1 MAWDRFALTAA
12 PRIQH
17 GHLYLLVSI
26 FVLIAHLRIGIWES
40 TLALSGMCI
49 KGTGLVDTVHGF
61 SYLCSCKYRSTVLD
75 SWTWDQLR
83 LMAVGGN
90 QAATE
95 YFSKNMT
102 TGSTKDAKAKY
113 TSRAGQQYKKLLE
126 KRAADDAIA

>member
-1 MAWDRFALTAA
+1 MTAT

-17 GHLYLLVSI
+17 GHLYPLVFI
-26 FVLIAHLRIGIWES
+26 FVPIVHLRIGTWVC
-40 TLALSGMCI
+40 TLALSGMDI
-49 KGTGLVDTVHGF
+49 KGTGRVDDIVHGF

-83 LMAVGGN
+83 QMAVGGN